1 MKYSMMSIPVALI
14 AALMGSSS
22 SVMGFTMTKNTVS
35 SSLLSSRS
43 SALNAVELVAEPEGG
58 DELDAVVPMTNTRMK
73 NMGTADDDSTSEDGL
88 PIYKFWLTS
97 EADGTYIKEVRT
109 KVLKDASKKAN
120 FPGFRKGQIPPYAQ
134 PQMTM
139 FAIQESIIKT
149 CESSVDAFGL
159 KSLPGSEGSVEVL
172 EDVKQMSNGYKTGET
187 LQFTATFKATFDP
200 EKQPKEEETTEETAT
215 TEDETVTSD

>member
-1 MKYSMMSIPVALI
+1 
-14 AALMGSSS
+14 MG
-22 SVMGFTMTKNTVS
+22 N
-35 SSLLSSRS
+35 
-43 SALNAVELVAEPEGG
+43 
-58 DELDAVVPMTNTRMK
+58 
-73 NMGTADDDSTSEDGL
+73 EDGEVV
-88 PIYKFWLTS
+88 YDFWITASAEGKKIQKL
-97 EADGTYIKEVRT
+97 RT
-109 KVLKDASKKAN
+109 QVSKDAAKNAN

-159 KSLPGSEGSVEVL
+159 KSLPGSEGPVEVL

-200 EKQPKEEETTEETAT
+200 EKQPKEEEETTEEAAT